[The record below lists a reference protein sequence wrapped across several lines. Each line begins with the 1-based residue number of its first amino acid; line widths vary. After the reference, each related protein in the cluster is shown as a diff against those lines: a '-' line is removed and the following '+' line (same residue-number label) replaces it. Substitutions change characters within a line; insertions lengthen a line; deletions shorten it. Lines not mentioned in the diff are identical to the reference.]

1 MWGFEFRGPSST
13 DSIALSTKG
22 GQGSDHN
29 SDDDAEVSGK
39 RRKHG
44 RGPAKEN
51 GLVSSAPKAPLV
63 SFEPRRVKKDIELG
77 QALIHKLDTEKGI
90 EENILGS
97 SEKDKFEGDKS
108 VSGSIGVVI
117 ARGTNIVKGLEG
129 IEILDVVDTYMWQV
143 HGLDYY
149 GMIELKEAPKG
160 LCHVRAENKNS
171 HDEQSTAT
179 AEWENKLDSTW
190 KSRL

>member
-1 MWGFEFRGPSST
+1 MWGFECRGPSST
-13 DSIALSTKG
+13 DSIALSTKV

-29 SDDDAEVSGK
+29 SDDNAEVSGK
-39 RRKHG
+39 RRRHG

-51 GLVSSAPKAPLV
+51 DLVSSAPKAPLV

-117 ARGTNIVKGLEG
+117 AISTNTVKGLEG
-129 IEILDVVDTYMWQV
+129 LELLDVVATYM
-143 HGLDYY
+143 L
-149 GMIELKEAPKG
+149 
-160 LCHVRAENKNS
+160 
-171 HDEQSTAT
+171 
-179 AEWENKLDSTW
+179 
-190 KSRL
+190 